1 MVLLRIAWVNYLHLS
16 FFEKVVL
23 EIHQLSLNV
32 LIFIIDK
39 QTHGSQEALIMSRVE
54 IPSRENTPPETH
66 ETLDAIGKRLGFFP
80 NLYRLTAISPKAL
93 AALVALQTPLMK
105 ALDLKTRE
113 RIALVVSEVNGCSY
127 CVAAHTFVGLNLAKD
142 SAEEIALARKG
153 QSSNPKIQT
162 ILQFAERVAEMRG
175 HVSEDE
181 IDCVREA
188 GFSDAEIIEVIG
200 LVIQFSFTNYIN
212 NVFDTDIDF
221 PTDTLL

>member
-1 MVLLRIAWVNYLHLS
+1 MLLSITCVNCLELS

-23 EIHQLSLNV
+23 EIHQLSLNI
-32 LIFIIDK
+32 LIFKIGG
-39 QTHGSQEALIMSRVE
+39 QNHGSPEAANMSRIE

-80 NLYRLTAISPKAL
+80 NLYRLTAISPKTL

-113 RIALVVSEVNGCSY
+113 RIALIVSEVNGCSY

-142 SAEEIALARKG
+142 SPDEIALARKG
-153 QSSNPKIQT
+153 QSSNPKTQA

-181 IDCVREA
+181 ITCVREA

-221 PTDTLL
+221 PTDTLV